1 METITFADFAL
12 LGIGTIAIAMIA
24 GGALTWVLTYF
35 KNDDQ

>member
-12 LGIGTIAIAMIA
+12 LGIGTIAIAMIV